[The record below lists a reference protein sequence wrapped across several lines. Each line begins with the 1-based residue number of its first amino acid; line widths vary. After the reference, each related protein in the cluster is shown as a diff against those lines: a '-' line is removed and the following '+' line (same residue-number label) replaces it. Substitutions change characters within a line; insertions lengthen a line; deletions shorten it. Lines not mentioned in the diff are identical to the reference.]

1 VTTRI
6 DQVVALAAELGAARA
21 EVVRLEAELAAL
33 LGGGATKRVPR
44 EKPVGKVAT
53 APAAAAAQ
61 PGSRVDPIRDE
72 IVALAKQGL
81 GRNEIAERLGLKGR
95 AGVVKV
101 GNHLYRARQAG
112 TLPKAEASR

>member
-1 VTTRI
+1 MTTRI

-21 EVVRLEAELAAL
+21 EVVRIEAELDAL

-53 APAAAAAQ
+53 AASHGRPVSPA
-61 PGSRVDPIRDE
+61 RDQ
-72 IVALAKQGL
+72 VLSLAKEGASP
-81 GRNEIAERLGLKGR
+81 NAIAEKLGLTPSAV
-95 AGVVKV
+95 AG
-101 GNHLYRARQAG
+101 HLFRARKAG